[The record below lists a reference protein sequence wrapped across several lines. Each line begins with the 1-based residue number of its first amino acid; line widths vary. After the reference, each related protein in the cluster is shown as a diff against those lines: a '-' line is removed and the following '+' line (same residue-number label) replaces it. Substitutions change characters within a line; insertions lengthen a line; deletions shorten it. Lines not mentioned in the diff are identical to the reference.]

1 MPVIFQHGREVD
13 VIPAEAVDDKY
24 LTDHFTTVSGAP
36 RDARDN
42 ALLQEDR
49 AIFLDAR
56 QWLGESSASLGRS
69 GTKRRRTGRT
79 ATAFEMQSSSQDG
92 T

>member
-1 MPVIFQHGREVD
+1 MTNTLLIISLRSAERRAMRVDGRD
-13 VIPAEAVDDKY
+13 LD
-24 LTDHFTTVSGAP
+24 S
-36 RDARDN
+36 RRDN

>member
-1 MPVIFQHGREVD
+1 MTNTLLIISLRSAGRRAMRVD
-13 VIPAEAVDDKY
+13 
-24 LTDHFTTVSGAP
+24 G
-36 RDARDN
+36 RDLDSRRDN

>member
-1 MPVIFQHGREVD
+1 MTNTLLIISLQSAGRRAMRVD
-13 VIPAEAVDDKY
+13 
-24 LTDHFTTVSGAP
+24 G
-36 RDARDN
+36 RDLDSRRDN